1 MSNRELTYGNNVMY
15 FLYELSQYES
25 GSEDFLNG
33 EFEVYGEDEQGR
45 DGSATI
51 DIVELATDAYQINSE
66 LLEALQQCIPH
77 LRERSK
83 NDGHAFGTLQL
94 VNRIIAKATGETK

>member
-1 MSNRELTYGNNVMY
+1 MGKRELTYGNNAMY

-51 DIVELATDAYQINSE
+51 DIVELATDVYQINSE
-66 LLEALQQCIPH
+66 LLEALQDLQARACIYVNT
-77 LRERSK
+77 SK
-83 NDGHAFGTLQL
+83 AKAA
-94 VNRIIAKATGETK
+94 IAKATGETK

>member
-1 MSNRELTYGNNVMY
+1 MGKRELTYGNNVMY

-51 DIVELATDAYQINSE
+51 DIVELATDVYQINSE
-66 LLEALQQCIPH
+66 LLEALQDLQARACIYVNT
-77 LRERSK
+77 SK
-83 NDGHAFGTLQL
+83 AKAA
-94 VNRIIAKATGETK
+94 IAKATGETK

>member
-1 MSNRELTYGNNVMY
+1 MGKRELTYGNNAMY

-33 EFEVYGEDEQGR
+33 EFEVYGEDAQGR

-51 DIVELATDAYQINSE
+51 DIVELATDVYQINSE
-66 LLEALQQCIPH
+66 LLEAL
-77 LRERSK
+77 E
-83 NDGHAFGTLQL
+83 TLVVFTTPTKRNAAAL
-94 VNRIIAKATGETK
+94 NKAYAAIAKATGETK

>member
-1 MSNRELTYGNNVMY
+1 MGKRELTYGNNAMY

-51 DIVELATDAYQINSE
+51 DIVELATDVYQINSE
-66 LLEALQQCIPH
+66 LLEALQDLQARACIYVNT
-77 LRERSK
+77 SK
-83 NDGHAFGTLQL
+83 AEAAIQ
-94 VNRIIAKATGETK
+94 KATGETK

>member
-1 MSNRELTYGNNVMY
+1 MGKRELTYGNNAMY

-66 LLEALQQCIPH
+66 LLEALQGLLIRVADDEEYGP
-77 LRERSK
+77 E
-83 NDGHAFGTLQL
+83 HAITIA
-94 VNRIIAKATGETK
+94 RAAIAKATGETK

>member
-1 MSNRELTYGNNVMY
+1 MGKRELTYGNNAMY

-66 LLEALQQCIPH
+66 LLEALQGLLIRVADDEEYGP
-77 LRERSK
+77 E
-83 NDGHAFGTLQL
+83 HAIT
-94 VNRIIAKATGETK
+94 IARAAINKATGETK

>member
-1 MSNRELTYGNNVMY
+1 MSNRELTYGNNAMY

-66 LLEALQQCIPH
+66 LLEAL
-77 LRERSK
+77 EM
-83 NDGHAFGTLQL
+83 L
-94 VNRIIAKATGETK
+94 VLFTPRTKRNAAALHKALAAINKATGETK